1 VERVA
6 SSSENFLL
14 FGANVDE
21 TCSLV
26 KAYFTKLVADIT
38 YLESKVHEISGVKVE
53 FILGEM
59 PNDLKMLS
67 FLAGELRNSATFF
80 LTFANVSLKDCND
93 YRKTYGRTK
102 EHLWKP

>member
-26 KAYFTKLVADIT
+26 KAYFTKLVADI
-38 YLESKVHEISGVKVE
+38 
-53 FILGEM
+53 GEM